1 MKIYLFDIDGTL
13 TQPRQKMSSE
23 HVLVFLSW
31 MTNKNVY
38 LVTGSDYPKVKQ
50 QLPDSII
57 RKCNG
62 TFCSMANQFIQNNK
76 IIYENKWEPTQ
87 SLKDDL
93 NFLYKSSEF
102 PHKGKTIIEPRV
114 GMINFSIVGREASQE
129 QRDIYSRWDKAMNER
144 QSIVKIL
151 SKKYTN
157 LDFKIGGQISID
169 IQPNGANKSQA
180 SKWLRE
186 KFKGC
191 ELYFFGDKC
200 SESGNDYDIVK
211 DIDEHGDGKTFNVE
225 SPSDTI
231 SILMRD

>member
-13 TQPRQKMSSE
+13 TEPRQKMSSE
-23 HVLVFLSW
+23 NVLKFLSW
-31 MTNKNVY
+31 ITNKNAY
-38 LVTGSDYPKVKQ
+38 LVTGSDYPKVKE
-50 QLPDSII
+50 QLPYSVI
-57 RKCNG
+57 RKCRG
-62 TFCSMANQFIQNNK
+62 VFCSMANQFIQNDK
-76 IIYENKWEPTQ
+76 IIYEKKWNPSQ
-87 SLKDDL
+87 SLTDDL

-102 PHKGKTIIEPRV
+102 PHKGKTIIESRV
-114 GMINFSIVGREASQE
+114 GMVNFSIVGREASQE
-129 QRDIYSRWDKAMNER
+129 QRDIYSRWDKVMNER
-144 QSIVKIL
+144 ESIVKIL
-151 SKKYTN
+151 SNKYTN

-231 SILMRD
+231 SILIRD